1 MKYDEKQAIGEGY
14 RELKHYLR
22 KVVFETFKVT
32 IDDTETVEHYFK
44 TQDTMDRYIC
54 KTMEWKYEK

>member
-32 IDDTETVEHYFK
+32 IDDTETVEHYFNN
-44 TQDTMDRYIC
+44 TRQNGQLHLQSNGVAI
-54 KTMEWKYEK
+54 

>member
-44 TQDTMDRYIC
+44 TQDTRHNG
-54 KTMEWKYEK
+54 